1 MNALKGCKLR
11 STDKQKSIY
20 IKPSR
25 KCMLKIRE
33 ASYFKLQNYGYTK
46 QECLLF
52 PGLLLKKLI
61 IFKE

>member
-33 ASYFKLQNYGYTK
+33 ASYFKLQKLWLYKTRMPAISWFTAKKINY
-46 QECLLF
+46 L
-52 PGLLLKKLI
+52 
-61 IFKE
+61 